1 MTTTQQ
7 LATRPTACGGRRTV
21 SGSGGGPRVTRGE
34 RAQAGVFD
42 AGLLAV
48 PGLEAL
54 REIHAGRSPQPP
66 IHDWSGRRLVALQ
79 HGESSI
85 AMPASG
91 WFSGPK
97 GRLHPGI
104 FAFLLDMAHL
114 HAVVSTLP
122 AGAGCTTA
130 ELSVTVLGEPPPS
143 GGEITGR
150 SRVIYADER
159 NALAEGLVTG
169 QGGRPLAHSTSRYF
183 LFAPGAVVPR
193 RGGGSPPG
201 TRPPGTGAMLG
212 EPGPRIAPAGPGQ
225 LQQLSGLGI
234 LTAQLEGHPPAA
246 PIDRYAGIRL
256 VQAQDGQVA
265 FSLPVHPG
273 LVQELGTVFGGV
285 LALLAKS
292 ATGAAVQTI
301 APAGTRFTALDLKVN
316 FLRPARAEGGELIA
330 TGSVSHRGRRLSIA
344 NAVVTYRGRRIAI
357 ATGTTALTPPE

>member
-7 LATRPTACGGRRTV
+7 PATRPTACGRRRT
-21 SGSGGGPRVTRGE
+21 GSRPGGGPGMTL
-34 RAQAGVFD
+34 AQHAQPGMFD

-54 REIHAGRSPQPP
+54 RQMHAGWSPQPP
-66 IHDWSGRRLVALQ
+66 IHEWSGRRLAALQ
-79 HGESSI
+79 HGEASI

-91 WFSGPK
+91 WFCGPK
-97 GRLHPGI
+97 GRLHPGM

-114 HAVVSTLP
+114 YAVVSTLP

-143 GGEITGR
+143 GAEITGR
-150 SRVIYADER
+150 SRVIYSDER
-159 NALAEGLVTG
+159 NALAVGQVTD

-193 RGGGSPPG
+193 PGGGPAPG
-201 TRPPGTGAMLG
+201 IRPPGTGPMLR
-212 EPGPRIAPAGPGQ
+212 EPGPQIAPADPAL
-225 LQQLSGLGI
+225 LQQLSGLDI
-234 LTAQLEGHPPAA
+234 LTAQLKGEIPAA
-246 PIDRYAGIRL
+246 PVDRYAGIRL
-256 VQAQDGQVA
+256 MEAEDGEVV

-301 APAGTRFTALDLKVN
+301 APAGTGFTALDLKVN

-330 TGSVSHRGRRLSIA
+330 TGSVTHRGRRLSIA

-357 ATGTTALTPPE
+357 ATGTTALAPPE

>member
-7 LATRPTACGGRRTV
+7 PATRPAARGRSRTG
-21 SGSGGGPRVTRGE
+21 SGPGGGPGMTRGQ
-34 RAQAGVFD
+34 RAQPGAFE
-42 AGLLAV
+42 AGLLAM

-54 REIHAGRSPQPP
+54 RAIGAGRSPQPP
-66 IHDWSGRRLVALQ
+66 IHHWSGRRLAAVQ
-79 HGESSI
+79 HGQASI

-91 WFSGPK
+91 WFCGPK

-143 GGEITGR
+143 GAPITGR
-150 SRVIYADER
+150 SRVIYSDER
-159 NALAEGLVTG
+159 NALTEGLVTG
-169 QGGRPLAHSTSRYF
+169 QAGQPLAHSTSRYF
-183 LFAPGAVVPR
+183 LFAPGTVAPR
-193 RGGGSPPG
+193 PGGETPPG
-201 TRPPGTGAMLG
+201 TPPGTGAMLG
-212 EPGPRIAPAGPGQ
+212 EPGPPIVPAGPAH
-225 LQQLSGLGI
+225 LQQLSGLEI
-234 LTAQLEGHPPAA
+234 LEAQLDGHIPAA

-256 VQAQDGQVA
+256 MAAGDGQVV

-285 LALLAKS
+285 IALLAKS

-301 APAGTRFTALDLKVN
+301 APAGTGYTALDLKVN

-330 TGSVSHRGRRLSIA
+330 TGSVTHRGRRLSIA

-357 ATGTTALTPPE
+357 ATGTTALAPPP